1 MLITTYNNTT
11 FARKT
16 TITHYKSAIFT
27 SRMYDVGSFSLVL
40 KNTDAEIGDII
51 MIEDFSGIIMR
62 IEKNVIGTTI
72 SGYDLKALLY
82 QRVFEADKTYTGTPD
97 SIIKQVATDYL
108 RTGDRTIQGLTVAG
122 VRTGGTSNSYTF
134 SKGEKVSKGL
144 KTFCEKYSIG
154 YKITFNESAMVFD
167 TIPETATEK
176 VYGRER
182 HNVNDVEYVQDK
194 YDYANV
200 IYYEDDNQTVQT
212 DGSGTGIN
220 RFEGFASSDIE
231 EYKQSHILSET
242 MRATPNNSDNI
253 SLGDVVTVIFDGVET
268 TKTITEIE
276 TAIEHTKKVVTP
288 VFGTEK
294 ENPIKKILSGA

>member
-27 SRMYDVGSFSLVL
+27 SRMYDVGSFSLVH

-51 MIEDFSGIIMR
+51 MIEDFSGVIMR
-62 IEKNVIGTTI
+62 IEKNVTGTTI

-108 RTGDRTIQGLTVAG
+108 RTGDRAIQGLTVAS
-122 VRTGGTSNSYTF
+122 VRTGGTSDSYTF
-134 SKGEKVSKGL
+134 SKGEKVSKGI

-154 YKITFNESAMVFD
+154 YKITFNEAAMVFD
-167 TIPETATEK
+167 TIPETTTEK

-182 HNVNDVEYVQDK
+182 HNVDDVEYVTDK
-194 YDYANV
+194 FDYANV
-200 IYYEDDNQTVQT
+200 VYYEDENETIQTS
-212 DGSGTGIN
+212 GSGTGIN
-220 RFEGFASSDIE
+220 RFEGFASSDLE
-231 EYKQSHILSET
+231 EYKQDHILTET
-242 MRATPNNSDNI
+242 MRATPHSGAGP
-253 SLGDVVTVIFDGVET
+253 SLGDVVTIIFDGNET
-268 TKTITEIE
+268 TKTVTEIE
-276 TAIEHTKKVVTP
+276 TVIEHARKIITP

-294 ENPIKKILSGA
+294 ENPIKKIIREY